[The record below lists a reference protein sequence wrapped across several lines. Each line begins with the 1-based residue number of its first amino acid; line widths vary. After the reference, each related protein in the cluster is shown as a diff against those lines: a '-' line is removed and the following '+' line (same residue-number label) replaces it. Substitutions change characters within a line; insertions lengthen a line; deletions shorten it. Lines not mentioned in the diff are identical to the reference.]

1 MRILPLVCQGLIWAL
16 DNPES
21 TGPSS
26 ANKLGH
32 LDGDGPGKIHSCQ
45 VSMDQKIY
53 FRFRF

>member
-32 LDGDGPGKIHSCQ
+32 LDGDGPGKIFS
-45 VSMDQKIY
+45 
-53 FRFRF
+53 